1 MNDRR
6 QLEAEDAVFA
16 LKNTQLRPR
25 ERRDLLESPSTFYVD
40 SDNGE
45 VILAD
50 VQGQQQLFWAFRDV
64 ESMRQEF
71 PAMWQQAREQIR
83 RDEVDY
89 VATDVS
95 GLPTREW
102 LDPLL
107 RDADFEF
114 FAEWMEMSN
123 PDLDQDAVPE
133 FPDGVTMRK
142 ADEDDLERIYEIW
155 SEAYGDYGDGA
166 ATFDWLTE
174 QAAWAGALE
183 DEDGNLIAFAFNGA
197 VERAEGRVLA
207 AAVAPEAW
215 GNGYGR
221 LILAAAVY
229 QLAANEAVRATIRVR
244 PDIKQSLRTC
254 ADLGFKY
261 ARAGLEYRRPTD
273 EEAIAQKWEER
284 RVAGVKARFGKW
296 R

>member
-1 MNDRR
+1 MNERR
-6 QLEAEDAVFA
+6 QLEAEDTAFA
-16 LKNTQLRPR
+16 LKNTPLRPR
-25 ERRDLLESPSTFYVD
+25 ERRALLEAPGTFHVG
-40 SDNGE
+40 SDDGE
-45 VILAD
+45 VFLAD
-50 VQGQQQLFWAFRDV
+50 VEGQQALFWSFRDV
-64 ESMRQEF
+64 ESMRQQF
-71 PAMWQQAREQIR
+71 PDMWQEAREHIR
-83 RDEVDY
+83 RDEVDH
-89 VATDVS
+89 VTTDVS

-102 LDPLL
+102 LEPLL

-123 PDLDQDAVPE
+123 PDLDADAVPE
-133 FPDGVTMRK
+133 FPDSLTMRK
-142 ADEDDLERIYEIW
+142 ATEDDLERMYEIW
-155 SEAYGDYGDGA
+155 SAAYGDYGDGPA
-166 ATFDWLTE
+166 SFDWLTE
-174 QAAWAGALE
+174 QAGWAGALE
-183 DEDGNLIAFAFNGA
+183 DEDGELIAFAFNSP

-229 QLAANEAVRATIRVR
+229 QLAASDAVRATIRVR
-244 PDIKQSLRTC
+244 PDIKPALRTC

-261 ARAGLEYRRPTD
+261 ARAGLEYRRPVD

>member
-1 MNDRR
+1 MNERR
-6 QLEAEDAVFA
+6 QIEAQNAAFSLRNA
-16 LKNTQLRPR
+16 PLKPR
-25 ERRDLLESPSTFYVD
+25 EREALLQQPGAFHVE

-45 VILAD
+45 VILAP
-50 VQGQQQLFWAFRDV
+50 VEGQQRLFWAFRDV

-71 PAMWQQAREQIR
+71 AAMWQQAKEHID

-114 FAEWMEMSN
+114 FAEWMDMAN
-123 PDLDQDAVPE
+123 PDLDADAVPE
-133 FPDGVTMRK
+133 FPDGLTMRK
-142 ADEDDLERIYEIW
+142 ASDADLERMYDIW
-155 SEAYGDYGDGA
+155 AEAYGEYADGP

-183 DEDGNLIAFAFNGA
+183 DADGELVAFAFNSP

-221 LILAAAVY
+221 LILAAAVF
-229 QLAANEAVRATIRVR
+229 QLAASDAVRASIRVR

-254 ADLGFKY
+254 ADLGFKF
-261 ARAGLEYRRPTD
+261 ARAGVEYRRSVD
-273 EEAIAQKWEER
+273 EEAIAQKREER
-284 RVAGVKARFGKW
+284 RIAGVKARFGKW

>member
-1 MNDRR
+1 MNESRR
-6 QLEAEDAVFA
+6 LEQDVAFT
-16 LKNTQLRPR
+16 LKNTPLRPR
-25 ERRDLLESPSTFYVD
+25 ERQALLERPGTFFIE

-45 VILAD
+45 VYLAPD
-50 VQGQQQLFWAFRDV
+50 EGQQKLFWAFRDV
-64 ESMRQEF
+64 EAMRQDF
-71 PAMWQQAREQIR
+71 APMWQQVREHIDR
-83 RDEVDY
+83 EEVDY
-89 VATDVS
+89 VSTDVS

-102 LDPLL
+102 LDPML
-107 RDADFEF
+107 RDADFEL
-114 FAEWMEMSN
+114 FAEWMEMAN

-142 ADEDDLERIYEIW
+142 GTDTDLERFYEIW
-155 SEAYGDYGDGA
+155 SEAYGDYGDGP
-166 ATFDWLTE
+166 ATFDWVTS

-183 DEDGNLIAFAFNGA
+183 NADGDVVAFAFNSA
-197 VERAEGRVLA
+197 VERAEGRILA

-221 LILAAAVY
+221 LILAAATY
-229 QLAANEAVRATIRVR
+229 QLAASDAVKASIRVR

-254 ADLGFKY
+254 SDLGFKFS
-261 ARAGLEYRRPTD
+261 RAGIEYRREVD
-273 EEAIAQKWEER
+273 EEAIAAKREER

>member
-1 MNDRR
+1 MNERR
-6 QLEAEDAVFA
+6 QLEAEDAVFE
-16 LKNTQLRPR
+16 LKNTPLRPR
-25 ERRDLLESPSTFYVD
+25 ERRELLERDGTFHVQSP
-40 SDNGE
+40 NGA
-45 VILAD
+45 VILAP
-50 VQGQQQLFWAFRDV
+50 VQGQQELFWAFRSV
-64 ESMRQEF
+64 EDMRQEF
-71 PAMWQQAREQIR
+71 PAMWQQAREQID

-89 VATDVS
+89 VTTDVS
-95 GLPTREW
+95 GLSTREW

-114 FAEWMEMSN
+114 FAEWMDMSN
-123 PDLDQDAVPE
+123 PDLDEDAVPE

-142 ADEDDLERIYEIW
+142 AQDTDLERIYEIW
-155 SEAYGDYGDGA
+155 SEAYGEYGDGP

-183 DEDGNLIAFAFNGA
+183 ADGELVAFAFNSP

-229 QLAANEAVRATIRVR
+229 QLAASEAVRANIRVR
-244 PDIKQSLRTC
+244 PDIKQGLRTC
-254 ADLGFKY
+254 SDLGFKY
-261 ARAGLEYRRPTD
+261 ARAGIEYRRSID
-273 EEAIAQKWEER
+273 EEAIAEKREQR
-284 RVAGVKARFGKW
+284 RIAGVKARFGKW

>member
-1 MNDRR
+1 MNERR
-6 QLEAEDAVFA
+6 QLEAEDAVFE
-16 LKNTQLRPR
+16 LKNTPLRPR
-25 ERRDLLESPSTFYVD
+25 ERRELLERDGTFHVQSP
-40 SDNGE
+40 NGE
-45 VILAD
+45 VILAP
-50 VQGQQQLFWAFRDV
+50 VQGQQELFWAFRSV
-64 ESMRQEF
+64 EDMRQEF
-71 PAMWQQAREQIR
+71 PAMWQQAREQID

-89 VATDVS
+89 VTTDVS
-95 GLPTREW
+95 GLSTREW

-114 FAEWMEMSN
+114 FAEWMDMSN
-123 PDLDQDAVPE
+123 PDLDEDAVPE

-142 ADEDDLERIYEIW
+142 AQDTDLERIYEIW
-155 SEAYGDYGDGA
+155 SEAYGEYGDGP

-183 DEDGNLIAFAFNGA
+183 ADGELVAFAFNSP

-229 QLAANEAVRATIRVR
+229 QLAATEAVRANIRVR
-244 PDIKQSLRTC
+244 PDIKQGLRTC
-254 ADLGFKY
+254 SDLGFKY
-261 ARAGLEYRRPTD
+261 ARAGIEYRRSID
-273 EEAIAQKWEER
+273 EEAIAEKREQR
-284 RVAGVKARFGKW
+284 RIAGVKARFGKW